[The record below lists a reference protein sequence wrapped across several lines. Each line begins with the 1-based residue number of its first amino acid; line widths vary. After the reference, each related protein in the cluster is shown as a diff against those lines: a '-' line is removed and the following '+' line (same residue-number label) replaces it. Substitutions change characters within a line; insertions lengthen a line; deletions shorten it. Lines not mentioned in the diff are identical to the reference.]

1 MTSPAGAGMVRGLN
15 LSLVLAHVRTSE
27 PVSRVRLA
35 ERTGLTRATVS
46 SLVTELLAAELL
58 EEQPAPR
65 GSTGRPA
72 AQLRLNRSGPVGLG
86 VQVDVEAVRV
96 CVVDLA
102 GTVRGQAL
110 EAVDVR
116 AERPEPV
123 LAAVARLAREVLA
136 GLTLP
141 TAGVALALPGMVD
154 PAGVVL
160 RAPNLPAWEGMVP
173 GSALAEHLAPVLETT
188 GPVLVA
194 NEADLAAT
202 AELWFGGRPDVED
215 FLHVSGEIGVGSGI
229 VLGGRLFGGA
239 KGRAGELGHVVVDP
253 RGHPCSCGGLGCLEV
268 VAGVRALLASSGCA
282 GVDELAAAAT
292 SADPRARAA
301 LGDAGA
307 ALGLALA
314 AAVNLLDVPAVV
326 LGGAYARL
334 GEWML
339 PSVRAE
345 LATRCVVRP
354 APRVFCSALGSD
366 AAVRGAAA
374 TVVRTLLDDPR
385 R

>member
-1 MTSPAGAGMVRGLN
+1 MSPAGAGTVRGLN
-15 LSLVLAHVRTSE
+15 LALVLAEVRTAE
-27 PVSRVRLA
+27 PLSRVRLA

-46 SLVTELLAAELL
+46 SLVFELLANGLL

-86 VQVDVEAVRV
+86 VQVDVEGVRV

-102 GTVRGQAL
+102 GTVRGQGLQAM
-110 EAVDVR
+110 DVR
-116 AERPEPV
+116 VEAPRLVLAAAGRLAHEV
-123 LAAVARLAREVLA
+123 LAAVD
-136 GLTLP
+136 LP
-141 TAGVALALPGMVD
+141 PAGVGLALPGMID
-154 PAGVVL
+154 SAGRVQ
-160 RAPNLPAWEGMVP
+160 RAPNLPGWEGMVP
-173 GSALAEHLAPVLETT
+173 ASALAELLGPVLGPTQ
-188 GPVLVA
+188 PVLVA

-202 AELWFGGRPDVED
+202 AELWFGGRADVED
-215 FLHVSGEIGVGSGI
+215 FLHVSGEIGVGAGI

-239 KGRAGELGHVVVDP
+239 GGRAGELGHVVVDP
-253 RGHPCSCGGLGCLEV
+253 RGRPCSCGGVGCLEQ

-292 SADPRARAA
+292 SGDPRARSA
-301 LGDAGA
+301 LRDAGA
-307 ALGLALA
+307 ALGVALS
-314 AAVNLLDVPAVV
+314 AAVNLLDVPTIV

-334 GEWML
+334 GEWMR
-339 PSVRAE
+339 PAVRDE

-354 APRVFCSALGSD
+354 APPVLCSKLGSD

-374 TVVRTLLDDPR
+374 TVVRTLLENPR